1 VSADD
6 AFELSAAGLRFDG
19 VELSVAVEV
28 LARKLEEALP
38 NRTRTERRA
47 KRLLSSQKQVRAIDV
62 ELGPWVFSLR
72 SDDGKVQAWRE
83 KRIGGIAI
91 RREPLDLSA
100 WVDALTGALQA
111 EAERSDE
118 ARTALARLFG

>member
-19 VELSVAVEV
+19 VELSVAVEL

-47 KRLLSSQKQVRAIDV
+47 KRLLSSQKQVRSIDV

-72 SDDGKVQAWRE
+72 DDDGRVEGWRE
-83 KRIGGIAI
+83 KRVGGIAI

-100 WVDALTGALQA
+100 WIVALTGALQA
-111 EAERSDE
+111 EAQRSDE
-118 ARTALARLFG
+118 ARAALAQLLG